1 MLFKN
6 ILLAFDISDGSLKAA
21 EYAIHISEL
30 ERAELV
36 LVHVL
41 DDIKQGG
48 VIGLRARYGDI
59 DLVDAYLKVRKNKAI
74 EWIQPI
80 QKKATDKGIETR
92 IEILQEEDNSKIG
105 VLTKYIKDNNI
116 DLVVIGSLGL
126 SKFEQLI
133 GSFSSGIIRYSKCP
147 VMVTR

>member
-1 MLFKN
+1 MFFKK

-30 ERAELV
+30 ETAHLIF
-36 LVHVL
+36 VHVM

-59 DLVDAYLKVRKNKAI
+59 DLVNTYLKVRKNKAI

-92 IEILQEEDNSKIG
+92 IDILQEEGNSKVG
-105 VLTKYIKDNNI
+105 VIAKYIKENNI

-126 SKFEQLI
+126 SKFEQLM
-133 GSFSSGIIRYSKCP
+133 GSFASGIIRYSKCP

>member
-21 EYAIHISEL
+21 EYAIHISEQ

-59 DLVDAYLKVRKNKAI
+59 DLVDTYLKVRRNKAI

-92 IEILQEEDNSKIG
+92 IEILQEERNSKIG
-105 VLTKYIKDNNI
+105 VLTQYIKDNNI